1 MIADFLLEFRFEF
14 LWPFW
19 LVIRSL
25 HDSFKYQGI
34 VSNSSKKK
42 TTKLVAK
49 TVKTT
54 ETFKVTATLL
64 EKKIYQI

>member
-25 HDSFKYQGI
+25 NDSFKYQGI
-34 VSNSSKKK
+34 VINY
-42 TTKLVAK
+42 VFFFI
-49 TVKTT
+49 
-54 ETFKVTATLL
+54 TFFFYIINLKF
-64 EKKIYQI
+64 IFNRYFHFFSH

>member
-1 MIADFLLEFRFEF
+1 MIADYVLEFRFEF

-34 VSNSSKKK
+34 VSYFIFYLNIS
-42 TTKLVAK
+42 
-49 TVKTT
+49 
-54 ETFKVTATLL
+54 
-64 EKKIYQI
+64 